1 MRQLREGIRNATFVV
16 ATVTSAA
23 AAQVPATSA
32 THANPLGAA
41 LIGTPRITDSG
52 NNNSASY
59 EDQVVA
65 SFPHYVPQQ
74 KVSGVIRI
82 SGHGSAKIAW
92 MRQLLVLWEQ
102 DFQQFQPEIKLEY
115 DMYGTSSAIP
125 ALFTG
130 VADIAILGE
139 EIDPTAVRTFERVKH
154 YPPLGIDI
162 FTGSVDI
169 RNIDYAQ
176 MFFVSKDNPLTHISL
191 TELDG
196 IFGEEHRRGSTN
208 IRTWG
213 QLGLT
218 GEWADKPIALYG
230 WRIDD
235 SFGIFLQEYLLEG
248 SHHWN
253 CELHEFSHIYR
264 PDGTVYDHGQQI
276 LDALAKDRYGI
287 AVSNIRY
294 AGPDVKPL
302 AIGVLP
308 SGPFYPVTKKSLIDR
323 TYPLARVIPAVV
335 DRQPGMPLDP
345 KIKEFLRY
353 LLSREGQQVVLRD
366 GRYLPLS
373 ASAAQKEMRKLD

>member
-1 MRQLREGIRNATFVV
+1 MAYIRNRIRNATFFL
-16 ATVTSAA
+16 AMLAST
-23 AAQVPATSA
+23 AAQPQAAGTTLGNS
-32 THANPLGAA
+32 GAA
-41 LIGTPRITDSG
+41 LVGAAQPIGLGNDDSG
-52 NNNSASY
+52 SY
-59 EDQVVA
+59 ENRVVA

-74 KVSGVIRI
+74 KVSGIIRI

-92 MRQLLVLWEQ
+92 MRQLVTLWEQ
-102 DFQQFQPEIKLEY
+102 DFKRFQPGVKLEY

-139 EIDPTAVRTFERVKH
+139 EIDPAAVRTFERVKH

-176 MFFVSKDNPLTHISL
+176 MFFVSKDNPLAHLSL
-191 TELDG
+191 VELDG
-196 IFGEEHRRGSTN
+196 IFGEEHQRGPTN

-218 GEWADKPIALYG
+218 GEWADKPITLYG

-235 SFGIFLQEYLLEG
+235 SFGIFLQQYLLEG

-253 CELHEFSHIYR
+253 CALHEFSHIYR
-264 PDGTVYDHGQQI
+264 PDGTIYDHGQQI

-294 AGPDVKPL
+294 AGPEVKPL
-302 AIGVLP
+302 TIGVLP
-308 SGPFYPVTKKSLIDR
+308 SGPFYPVTKQTLIDR

-335 DRQPGMPLDP
+335 DRTPGMPIDP
-345 KIKEFLRY
+345 KVKEFLRY
-353 LLSREGQQVVLRD
+353 LLSREGQQVVVRD

-373 ASAAQKEMRKLD
+373 AIAAQKEMRKLD